1 MVTQWNMTVDEVL
14 RELGLSEGLVKR
26 ELLAL
31 HKALG
36 EHCKALARARAMDI
50 SPRQLLSW
58 MLREAQL
65 KRHAFT

>member
-1 MVTQWNMTVDEVL
+1 MVTQRNMTVDEVL

-31 HKALG
+31 HEALR
-36 EHCKALARARAMDI
+36 EHCKALAMARAMGI
-50 SPRQLLSW
+50 PPRQLLSW

-65 KRHAFT
+65 KRHALT